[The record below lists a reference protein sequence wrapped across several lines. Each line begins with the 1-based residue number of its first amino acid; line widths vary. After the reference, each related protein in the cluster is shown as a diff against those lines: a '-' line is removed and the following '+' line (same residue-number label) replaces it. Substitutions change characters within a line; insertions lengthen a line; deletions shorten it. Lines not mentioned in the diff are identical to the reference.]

1 MIKKKL
7 KKEHLIRGRDE
18 TGERGFNPNVVNR
31 EGWEEEK
38 KKVNICW
45 SINHET

>member
-7 KKEHLIRGRDE
+7 KKERLIRGRDE

-38 KKVNICW
+38 KKKLIFAGL
-45 SINHET
+45 